1 MKEQRN
7 KILNNEEKEK
17 FFDEYMSKNL
27 GNEYK
32 TDWLQHE
39 FWTMK
44 SDRTRKS
51 LLHVYKNRDQ
61 LIYRLY
67 Y

>member
-1 MKEQRN
+1 MNRIKL
-7 KILNNEEKEK
+7 LNNEEKEI
-17 FFDEYMSKNL
+17 FFNEHMSKNL
-27 GNEYK
+27 SNKYK

-39 FWTMK
+39 FWIMEGDITG
-44 SDRTRKS
+44 KS
-51 LLHVYKNRDQ
+51 LLHVYKNKNQ